1 MGTVF
6 TSALPPAPG
15 QPQRRA
21 APHRCVRRPVA
32 FGYYVTRQSPPGQR
46 VPAPGAP
53 ADSPLGRE
61 GLGSKSGC
69 YAVLCKQASEA
80 TLAKFVLKSERT
92 SALLL
97 LLSAAL
103 ALDPFFVFL
112 AVGHGG
118 AFGRGGLLL

>member
-53 ADSPLGRE
+53 ADSPPGRE
-61 GLGSKSGC
+61 DYPQAQLLVLFRTCRSRWRSGDNVASLRALLGLALILGSKSGC

-80 TLAKFVLKSERT
+80 TLAKFV
-92 SALLL
+92 
-97 LLSAAL
+97 
-103 ALDPFFVFL
+103 
-112 AVGHGG
+112 
-118 AFGRGGLLL
+118 